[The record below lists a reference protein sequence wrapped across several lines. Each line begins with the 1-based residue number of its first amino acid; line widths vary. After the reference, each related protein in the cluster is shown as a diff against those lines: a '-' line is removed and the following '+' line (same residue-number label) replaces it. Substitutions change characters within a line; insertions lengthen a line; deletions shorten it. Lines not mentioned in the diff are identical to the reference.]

1 MNYLDDHKARLAE
14 VQDDVDAIRN
24 HKFRPGMTR
33 EDIHKAFAPPRFGNK
48 TWTDAYLR
56 TQAMHIVDGIPEG
69 DVIEVMALKGYNLSA
84 AQSRKMSAIESLT
97 NSFTGFW
104 ISVVLAMWT
113 VPWLYGAPAP
123 LKQNIISTV
132 LFTVV
137 SIVRSYLV
145 RRVFTWMHHVKGWN

>member
-1 MNYLDDHKARLAE
+1 MLGFHDAEDQINDWLKDYPHLQEARKHL
-14 VQDDVDAIRN
+14 
-24 HKFRPGMTR
+24 
-33 EDIHKAFAPPRFGNK
+33 
-48 TWTDAYLR
+48 
-56 TQAMHIVDGIPEG
+56 
-69 DVIEVMALKGYNLSA
+69 